1 MQRTAPT
8 PYSMLKKTEIE
19 ALLPHQ
25 GSMFLLD
32 QVSRFDRNE
41 IECSAISHRD
51 PHNPLRHQ
59 DQLPAHVTIEYA
71 AQAAG
76 VHGGLLNREL
86 YPDAPAQMGYLAVI
100 SNLRWSV
107 DRLDDLPDALHIH
120 ARRTAVTGGG
130 RAYRVRIEHQSVLIM
145 SGDLIIA
152 LQPSGKDTR

>member
-1 MQRTAPT
+1 
-8 PYSMLKKTEIE
+8 
-19 ALLPHQ
+19 
-25 GSMFLLD
+25 
-32 QVSRFDRNE
+32 
-41 IECSAISHRD
+41 
-51 PHNPLRHQ
+51 
-59 DQLPAHVTIEYA
+59 
-71 AQAAG
+71 

-100 SNLRWSV
+100 SNLHWNV
-107 DRLDDLPDALHIH
+107 DRLDNLPDALHIH